1 MVEEKEVVDTL
12 NKKKK
17 QKTSKDGCSWIPG
30 QLA

>member
-17 QKTSKDGCSWIPG
+17 KPSKDGCSWIPG